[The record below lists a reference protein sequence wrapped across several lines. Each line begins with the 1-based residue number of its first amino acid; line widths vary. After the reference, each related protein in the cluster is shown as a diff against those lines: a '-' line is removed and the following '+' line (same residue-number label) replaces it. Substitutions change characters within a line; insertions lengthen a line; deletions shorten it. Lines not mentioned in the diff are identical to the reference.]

1 MVYFLILDEFF
12 LICPQISDY
21 MNENRMMNQ
30 VSAVFGVF
38 MTVFYIGIGLY
49 VATTNDM
56 MLDKAVRSIFGF
68 TFALYGVYRGF
79 RTFQKIRD
87 AFFRRDD
94 KNE

>member
-1 MVYFLILDEFF
+1 
-12 LICPQISDY
+12 

-38 MTVFYIGIGLY
+38 MTVFYIGVGLY
-49 VATTNDM
+49 VALTNDL
-56 MLDKAVRSIFGF
+56 MLDKAVRGLFGF
-68 TFALYGVYRGF
+68 TFAFYGVYRGF

-94 KNE
+94 EHE